1 MSASLI
7 FLNSDSRV
15 LEQIR
20 KGDEQALV
28 TLFEKNRTPV
38 TAFVVRNSG
47 TRDDAEDLLQ
57 EAVIVLWERV
67 RSGQFHYSSALSTF
81 IFATARN
88 KWLRLLARKRKELPM
103 VHNGNEIASGD
114 ASSLEIVI
122 EEEETIKMR
131 MALDKLGDPC
141 RTILLLY
148 YYDEC
153 SMQEIAQRMGFAN
166 ADSVKSKKYQCKKA
180 LERAFKLGRE

>member
-20 KGDEQALV
+20 NGDEQALV
-28 TLFEKNRTPV
+28 TLFDKNRTPI
-38 TAFVVRNSG
+38 TAFVTRNSG
-47 TRDDAEDLLQ
+47 TRDDAEDVLQ

-67 RSGQFHYSSALSTF
+67 RSGQFHYSAALSTF

-103 VHNGNEIASGD
+103 VPNGVKVASVD
-114 ASSLEIVI
+114 VSSLEIVI
-122 EEEETIKMR
+122 EEEETLKMR
-131 MALDKLGDPC
+131 EALEKLGDPC
-141 RTILLLY
+141 KTLLLLY
-148 YYDEC
+148 YYEEC
-153 SMQEIAQRMGFAN
+153 SMQEIANRMGFAN
-166 ADSVKSKKYQCKKA
+166 ADTVKSKKYQCKKA
-180 LERAFKLGRE
+180 LEKAFTHGRE